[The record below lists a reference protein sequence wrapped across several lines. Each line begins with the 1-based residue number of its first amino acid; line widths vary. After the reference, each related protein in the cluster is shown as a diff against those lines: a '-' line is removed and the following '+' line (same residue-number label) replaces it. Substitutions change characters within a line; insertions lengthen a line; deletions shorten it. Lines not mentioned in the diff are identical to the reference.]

1 MCTCRNVY
9 GDFTKYEKET
19 SYQDTICSEAEEGH
33 GDRPREVLYDHVVD
47 PAASQLSEDTSGA
60 IPLKEKKKTW
70 CTEKTSSNSNSILH
84 LPYLGILLITDLQV
98 GSRWLGYSSFSTGSK
113 YHT

>member
-1 MCTCRNVY
+1 MY
-9 GDFTKYEKET
+9 GDFTKYEKEK

-60 IPLKEKKKTW
+60 IPLKEKKK
-70 CTEKTSSNSNSILH
+70 NMV
-84 LPYLGILLITDLQV
+84 Y
-98 GSRWLGYSSFSTGSK
+98 
-113 YHT
+113 